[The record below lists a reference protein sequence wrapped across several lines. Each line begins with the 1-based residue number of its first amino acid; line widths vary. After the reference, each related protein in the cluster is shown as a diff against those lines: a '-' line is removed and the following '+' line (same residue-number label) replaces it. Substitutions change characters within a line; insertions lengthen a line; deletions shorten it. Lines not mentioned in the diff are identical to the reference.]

1 MKNKKLQPKQ
11 KVNEIATTPPKVS
24 HKLSQLSVEELNQ
37 VSGGEIT
44 SYGGVQI

>member
-11 KVNEIATTPPKVS
+11 KVNKIATTPKAS
-24 HKLSQLSVEELNQ
+24 HEVSQLSVEELNQ
-37 VSGGEIT
+37 VSGGQIT

>member
-11 KVNEIATTPPKVS
+11 KVNKIATTTKAS
-24 HKLSQLSVEELNQ
+24 HKVSQLSVEELNQ

-44 SYGGVQI
+44 SYGGVQM